1 MAARTAKT
9 ASMAKAAAKA
19 TKTAKTG
26 AKMVEVE
33 AHPAIK
39 EERPARRPLEPLKVN
54 TSRITCKK
62 LYDSKSYRAT
72 L

>member
-1 MAARTAKT
+1 
-9 ASMAKAAAKA
+9 
-19 TKTAKTG
+19 
-26 AKMVEVE
+26 MVEAE